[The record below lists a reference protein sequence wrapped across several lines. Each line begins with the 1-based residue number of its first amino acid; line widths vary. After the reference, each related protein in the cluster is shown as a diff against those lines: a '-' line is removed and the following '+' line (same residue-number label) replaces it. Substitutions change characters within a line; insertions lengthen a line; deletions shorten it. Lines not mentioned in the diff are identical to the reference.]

1 MELFIFS
8 DGSEIE
14 SPFGE
19 LDRFSVR
26 KFEHALGSQELGRE
40 GAVEDPLVVGADD
53 ERVFG
58 LVENPDVVASVVV
71 VRISGANLKVK
82 TKLVLDQPL

>member
-8 DGSEIE
+8 RRSEIE
-14 SPFGE
+14 GTFGE

-53 ERVFG
+53 EGVFG
-58 LVENPDVVASVVV
+58 LVEIPDVVASVVV
-71 VRISGANLKVK
+71 VRIRGANL
-82 TKLVLDQPL
+82 